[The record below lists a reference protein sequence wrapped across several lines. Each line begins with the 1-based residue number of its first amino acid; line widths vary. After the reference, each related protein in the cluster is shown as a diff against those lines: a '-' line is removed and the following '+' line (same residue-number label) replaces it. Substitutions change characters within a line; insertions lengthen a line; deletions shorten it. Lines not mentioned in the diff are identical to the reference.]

1 MFLVVKI
8 EYVLRSYSSLSK
20 CFVFMVGL
28 KFDTT
33 RPPSNPFWEMAG
45 FQNYR
50 KPLAETVL
58 FAFVTTMK
66 SAV

>member
-1 MFLVVKI
+1 
-8 EYVLRSYSSLSK
+8 
-20 CFVFMVGL
+20 MVGL